1 MRRML
6 TVLLALLGGVP
17 LAPAMAD
24 NPQGYGVLIVSR
36 ERLEVGTSCEIGLYM
51 QDQLVGRLFPEQTLS
66 YNLPPGPLVVR
77 LQILPGQAPGCSPG
91 IVGEQ
96 RSTTLTLQAGDIRK
110 YRIAAG
116 PNGLYLKAAPLEY
129 AP

>member
-1 MRRML
+1 MRRL
-6 TVLLALLGGVP
+6 ITLGFALLGVVSTP
-17 LAPAMAD
+17 PVLAD
-24 NPQGYGVLIVSR
+24 NPQGYGVLIISR

-77 LQILPGQAPGCSPG
+77 LQVLPGQAPGCSPG
-91 IVGEQ
+91 IVGDQ

-110 YRIAAG
+110 YRIATG
-116 PNGLYLKAAPLEY
+116 PDGLYLKAAPLDY